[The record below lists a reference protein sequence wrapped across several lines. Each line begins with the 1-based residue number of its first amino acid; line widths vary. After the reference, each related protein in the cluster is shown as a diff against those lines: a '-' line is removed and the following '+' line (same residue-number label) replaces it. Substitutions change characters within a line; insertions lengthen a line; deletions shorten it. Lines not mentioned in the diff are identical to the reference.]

1 MDISGQKGF
10 TLERFD
16 ITFVPAQGEY
26 MLVGIF
32 LICLGTLFIL
42 SNLGLLYGGVGM
54 YILPILLIAL
64 GGSIIFKKTRSNDS

>member
-1 MDISGQKGF
+1 
-10 TLERFD
+10 
-16 ITFVPAQGEY
+16 

-42 SNLGLLYGGVGM
+42 NNLGLLYGGVGR

-64 GGSIIFKKTRSNDS
+64 GGSIVFKRIGGSSSES